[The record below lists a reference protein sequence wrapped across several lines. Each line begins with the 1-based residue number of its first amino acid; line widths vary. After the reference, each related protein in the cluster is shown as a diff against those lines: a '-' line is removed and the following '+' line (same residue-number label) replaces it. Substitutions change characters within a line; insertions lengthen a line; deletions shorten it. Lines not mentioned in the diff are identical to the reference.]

1 MATKTIPEGSL
12 VRVFGGTKPGRPGI
26 VLRHLVRGERLLL
39 FVPWG
44 TGTFRPDR
52 KKLVVVEPDSPVG
65 HVLGLDKTTYF
76 YAGNVTVC
84 SLDDA
89 RLVSAECP
97 PYFRIEI
104 QELYGA

>member
-1 MATKTIPEGSL
+1 MTTKTILEGSL

-52 KKLVVVEPDSPVG
+52 KRIVTVEPNSPVG
-65 HVLGLDKTTYF
+65 CVFGLDKTTYF

-84 SLDDA
+84 SPDDA
-89 RLVSAECP
+89 KLVNALCP
-97 PYFRIEI
+97 PDFRIEI